1 MRDKPDYF
9 YRATS
14 LREDARQLREHAAIL
29 DKEADEIMTNAG
41 WEVSLFNPKNCNVP
55 VQE

>member
-29 DKEADEIMTNAG
+29 DKEADE
-41 WEVSLFNPKNCNVP
+41 
-55 VQE
+55 Q